1 MDKEQFSGLI
11 LIDKPKD
18 LTSFSVISRL
28 RLLTGIKKIGHCGT
42 LDPFATGLLPVLFG
56 RYTRLAKYLENHDK
70 YYKVTF
76 TLGKATATLD
86 LTSDV
91 IAEIDPQSLEK
102 RILSG
107 ELEQSLQNSLKNQFI
122 GEIEQI
128 PPMYSA
134 IKLNGKP
141 LYKYARAGEEIERK
155 SRKVTIYDAS
165 LSPIKYQEGKWQID
179 ALIHCEKG
187 TYIRTWVD
195 DLAKSVDCLAYAEE
209 LRRLQIGELKIE
221 DKPVHLD
228 DLFEIFNQNNRD
240 QTLIR
245 KILKEKYFYPINDIL
260 SEFPSYSL
268 NQNELIDVSHGRK
281 FSLNPDKINLFESE
295 QTNSFQIEA
304 TEQSKRILLRLNYQN
319 KLIALAKLKTETLEF
334 DGYEKVLIT
343 NEELPFIK

>member
-1 MDKEQFSGLI
+1 MNMQEKI
-11 LIDKPKD
+11 LM
-18 LTSFSVISRL
+18 L
-28 RLLTGIKKIGHCGT
+28 
-42 LDPFATGLLPVLFG
+42 
-56 RYTRLAKYLENHDK
+56 
-70 YYKVTF
+70 
-76 TLGKATATLD
+76 
-86 LTSDV
+86 
-91 IAEIDPQSLEK
+91 
-102 RILSG
+102 
-107 ELEQSLQNSLKNQFI
+107 
-122 GEIEQI
+122 
-128 PPMYSA
+128 
-134 IKLNGKP
+134 KLNGKP